1 MTEHLLALF
10 KRDLERLIAE
20 LEAYP
25 TEPQLWKLAGE
36 IKNPAGNLV
45 LHLHGNL
52 NTYIGKILGKLEFVR
67 DREAEFSRS
76 NVPRAELIAMVRA
89 TSTMLETVLPTL
101 KLEDLE
107 KPYPLETLGY
117 PMTTGYF
124 LIHLYGHLN
133 WHLGQVNYHRR
144 LVYSGFLNG

>member
-10 KRDLERLIAE
+10 KRDLEKLVLE
-20 LEAYP
+20 LEAYSDASK
-25 TEPQLWKLAGE
+25 LWVLAGE

-52 NTYIGKILGKLEFVR
+52 NHFVGKVLGKLEFVR
-67 DREAEFSRS
+67 DREAEFSRTD
-76 NVPRAELIAMVRA
+76 VPRAELIAMVRA
-89 TSTMLETVLPTL
+89 TSAMLETVLPSL
-101 KLEDLE
+101 SPEDLE
-107 KPYPLETLGY
+107 QPYPLEVLGY
-117 PMTTGYF
+117 PMTIGYF

-144 LVYSGFLNG
+144 LV